1 MKKAPLSM
9 VMKVIRVNGKDVA
22 KVSDSP
28 GKGMCHDP
36 ERVEEIKKV
45 FRYASIDEHDSEE
58 LRRIIYL

>member
-28 GKGMCHDP
+28 GKGMCRNP
-36 ERVEEIKKV
+36 AYEKYLMRC
-45 FRYASIDEHDSEE
+45 IDWRMTHID
-58 LRRIIYL
+58 ING